1 MMYIMTKL
9 LSVAN
14 PEKNLQLAKDGKE
27 NAKIVLTF
35 PINAN
40 AFAIHKTGKRP
51 ILSDNT
57 PKTRVPKTDPMKKVD
72 CPITGFQSS
81 SHTQLN

>member
-1 MMYIMTKL
+1 MTKL
-9 LSVAN
+9 LSVAR
-14 PEKNLQLAKDGKE
+14 PEKNLQLANEGNE
-27 NAKIVLTF
+27 TAKIVLIF

-40 AFAIHKTGKRP
+40 AFAIHNTGRRP

-57 PKTRVPKTDPMKKVD
+57 PKTRVPKTEPMKKVD